1 LPTYRTSRGSGGAGM
16 SDVTLCNLHKE
27 EDEGYL
33 AAEAGQGLSANIY
46 PCGTIRFEHW
56 RRGWRIK
63 NDEIQRAMRRGAGDG
78 QEDEGYLAAEAG
90 RGLSANPYPSGTIRH
105 DNWRR
110 GWCIRH
116 HEVQRA
122 ARLGRTTGRE

>member
-1 LPTYRTSRGSGGAGM
+1 MTDTAP
-16 SDVTLCNLHKE
+16 CNPHRE

-33 AAEAGQGLSANIY
+33 AAEAGRGLSDNIY
-46 PCGTIRFEHW
+46 PVGTIRFEHW

-63 NDEIQRAMRRGAGDG
+63 NEERRRSVKLGSGDG

-90 RGLSANPYPSGTIRH
+90 RSLAENPYPFGTIRH
-105 DNWRR
+105 DHWRR
-110 GWCIRH
+110 GWCTKS

-122 ARLGRTTGRE
+122 LRLEKATAL

>member
-1 LPTYRTSRGSGGAGM
+1 M

-63 NDEIQRAMRRGAGDG
+63 NDELRRTIRRGAGDG
-78 QEDEGYLAAEAG
+78 QEDEGYLAARPDGAWRIILTHQE
-90 RGLSANPYPSGTIRH
+90 RSGMIIGGAVGASDITKSSVP
-105 DNWRR
+105 R
-110 GWCIRH
+110 GWAGPRG
-116 HEVQRA
+116 VNNRN
-122 ARLGRTTGRE
+122 LL